1 MRGAMSSAAAVLEGD
16 DGGRDVAAANPPAV
30 ARYTMRARAPLFM
43 RDRKVAG
50 ANLPQI
56 HCCHREMHV
65 KCTGIERESA
75 TSRFQSSYGRQEL
88 ACSGIKQTSSR
99 VALLHRL
106 HASVLRD
113 SDACHMCLLARA

>member
-50 ANLPQI
+50 ANLPQVHEELRSHAHI
-56 HCCHREMHV
+56 LE
-65 KCTGIERESA
+65 KIEEL
-75 TSRFQSSYGRQEL
+75 SSDIWSTVER
-88 ACSGIKQTSSR
+88 C
-99 VALLHRL
+99 
-106 HASVLRD
+106 
-113 SDACHMCLLARA
+113 